1 MSDLGSTL
9 STLKRPRILVGAAR
23 KGVGFYRRER
33 DLGPLLKSLRS
44 PAHTDTEQLLAAEA
58 HLEQTRS
65 TGGSG
70 YSLSSHIAV
79 LTALIAEATLSPR
92 QA

>member
-1 MSDLGSTL
+1 MSDLVSTL

-33 DLGPLLKSLRS
+33 DLEPLLKSLRS
-44 PAHTDTEQLLAAEA
+44 PADADSEQLLAAEA
-58 HLEQTRS
+58 QLEQTRS
-65 TGGSG
+65 NGGSG
-70 YSLSSHIAV
+70 YSLTNHIAV
-79 LTALIAEATLSPR
+79 LTALIAEAALSHR